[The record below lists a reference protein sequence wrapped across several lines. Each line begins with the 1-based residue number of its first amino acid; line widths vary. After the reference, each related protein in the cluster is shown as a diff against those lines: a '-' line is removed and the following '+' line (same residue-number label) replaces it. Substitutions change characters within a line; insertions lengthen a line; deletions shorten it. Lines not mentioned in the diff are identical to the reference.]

1 MLYSPA
7 LVGYGTRMLPL
18 PVRLAIA
25 VCLALPLPLSA
36 EELHPRPPD
45 PEPSHGEPQ
54 GISDRKIQASLLE
67 ALELFSIPEKAPTAS
82 ELLKAIPA
90 GPATLSLAAP
100 SSRPLEGPALCERL
114 LQSTGIVAGRY
125 KCDKCS
131 KWHLSTASGF
141 FLTADGAFVTNHH
154 VLSRAKEKKGVFAV
168 MDHRGRSF
176 PVIRI
181 LAADPA
187 HDVVILK
194 VAGEGFLSL
203 PLAPE
208 QSIRSGLPIAAMGH
222 PRSMFFVYTTGVITR
237 MAEFPS
243 HIPGNAPYE
252 VLCITAD
259 FAPGSSGGPAVD
271 PCGNVCGLT
280 QRILPIEEGKA
291 TGNDYTAMMIRLAVP
306 AGRIRALVCPPAP

>member
-1 MLYSPA
+1 
-7 LVGYGTRMLPL
+7 MLPL

-25 VCLALPLPLSA
+25 ACLALPRLLSA
-36 EELHPRPPD
+36 EESLPRPPD
-45 PEPSHGEPQ
+45 PGPSHEEPQ
-54 GISDRKIQASLLE
+54 GISDRKIQASLLD
-67 ALELFSIPEKAPTAS
+67 ALERFSAPGKAPAVS
-82 ELLKAIPA
+82 ELLKASPA
-90 GPATLSLAAP
+90 GAATLALAAP

-114 LQSTGIVAGRY
+114 LQSTGIIASRY

-131 KWHLSTASGF
+131 KWPLSNATGF

-154 VLSRAKEKKGVFAV
+154 VLAKAKESVFAI

-176 PVIRI
+176 PVTKI

-187 HDVVILK
+187 HDVAILQ
-194 VAGEGFLSL
+194 VGGDGFVPL

-208 QSIRSGLPIAAMGH
+208 ESIRPGLPIAAMGH
-222 PRSMFFVYTTGVITR
+222 PRFMFFVYTTGVITR

-243 HIPGNAPYE
+243 HLPGKAPYE

-271 PCGNVCGLT
+271 PCGNVCGIT
-280 QRILPIEEGKA
+280 QRILPIEVGKA
-291 TGNDYTAMMIRLAVP
+291 KGDEYTAMMVRLAIP
-306 AGRIRALVCPPAP
+306 AGRIRALVCTTPKDP